1 MERRLIGL
9 CNDRAQTVFAA
20 DIVDAIHD
28 MFLLRD

>member
-9 CNDRAQTVFAA
+9 CNDRAQTVLSA